1 MKILITGFTQRMVN
15 SLRLRYDYLTS
26 VYILANALRESKHEV
41 DHRAVKFGED
51 LSSYDLAL
59 VGIGPPKSLTARHVH
74 EACWAALKARRVV
87 LYCDDWS
94 IAVAGGNMMSALR
107 CMPQWS
113 EYMKFNEAEK
123 EIVVAG
129 LSKILAGDYPMLAP
143 MFPWGDHT
151 KLIKNNLDNLR
162 VYAWDPTPLVKIDE
176 ITPVEKRIV
185 YQERKQQWVYAT
197 LQDHNDWLK
206 TMNPQWPV
214 CRLGAKS
221 AGDIYY
227 PEAEVLKNY
236 ATSWG
241 VLCPEYKSAGSGW
254 WRVRYHHAAVLGN
267 VLKCG
272 LTDALSMD
280 FYEHKING
288 PYAYR
293 ISEIEKLDTAG
304 LHDLAE
310 WQSNWFFE
318 NTVRDRGKTL
328 AQIDNALDNAVVGT

>member
-1 MKILITGFTQRMVN
+1 MKILITGFTQRMCN
-15 SLRLRYDYLTS
+15 SQKLRYDYLTS
-26 VYILANALRESKHEV
+26 VYILADALRESGHEV

-51 LSSYDLAL
+51 LSSYHLAL
-59 VGIGPPKSLTARHVH
+59 VGIGPPKSLTARHTH
-74 EACWAALKARRVV
+74 EACWTLLKAKRAIT
-87 LYCDDWS
+87 YCDDWS

-113 EYMKFNEAEK
+113 EFMKFSEPEK
-123 EIVVAG
+123 EAVVAG
-129 LSKILAGDYPMLAP
+129 LTKILAGDYPMLAP

-151 KLIKNNLDNLR
+151 KLVRNNLDNMR
-162 VYAWDPTPLVKIDE
+162 VFAWDPTPLVNIKLPYFISL
-176 ITPVEKRIV
+176 R
-185 YQERKQQWVYAT
+185 QRRWVYAT

-221 AGDIYY
+221 AGDTYY
-227 PEAEVLKNY
+227 PEAEVLENY

-280 FYEHKING
+280 FYQSKAGHS
-288 PYAYR
+288 PYSYR
-293 ISEIEKLDTAG
+293 ISEIEKMDTAN

-310 WQSNWFFE
+310 WQSKWFFDH
-318 NTVRDRGKTL
+318 TVNDRAQTL
-328 AQIDNALDNAVVGT
+328 AHIDNALENAVVGS